1 MDSLLTEQQVMF
13 KQQMREFAAKEIEPL
28 AAEWDRKD
36 EFSMDAFGKL
46 KGLKLTGLTIPVEYG
61 GQGGSMVDSLIASI
75 ELARASVSV
84 ASIIGTH
91 LALALGG
98 IYRFGNEE
106 QRKRF
111 VVPAAKG
118 DKICCYALT
127 EREAS
132 SDISR
137 MSTTARKEGDGWV
150 INGAKCFIS
159 GGDVADLVL
168 LFATIDKELKGKGI
182 TAFVVEKGTP
192 GFSIGKVEA
201 KMGIRGISA
210 AELIFDDCRVP
221 AANQLGEVS
230 KGMRIALSILDEGR
244 LDVAGQGIGVAE
256 AALDNAI
263 AYSKQRQQFGQ
274 PICEFQGLQWMIVD
288 MANAV
293 DAAKLMAYRA
303 ARLADAGQRF
313 TKEVAQAKLVA
324 SETAVE
330 VTRKAIQIHGGYGY
344 MRDLPMERFY
354 RDAKIL
360 EIYEGTSEIQ
370 KLVIARSL
378 LS

>member
-137 MSTTARKEGDGWV
+137 MSTTARKEGDEWV

>member
-13 KQQMREFAAKEIEPL
+13 KQQMREFAVREIEPF

-36 EFSMDAFGKL
+36 EFSIDSFKKL
-46 KGLKLTGLTIPVEYG
+46 TELGLTGLTIPVEYG
-61 GQGGSMVDSLIASI
+61 GQGGSMVDSLILSI

-91 LALALGG
+91 LGLALGG

-106 QRKRF
+106 QRQRF

-118 DKICCYALT
+118 EKKCSYALT

-137 MSTTARKEGDGWV
+137 MTTTAKKDGDEWI

-159 GGDVADLVL
+159 GGDVADIVL
-168 LFATIDKELKGKGI
+168 LFATIDRELKGKGI

-210 AELIFDDCRVP
+210 AELMFDDCRIP
-221 AANQLGEVS
+221 AANQLGEVGR
-230 KGMRIALSILDEGR
+230 GMRVALSILDEGR

-256 AALDNAI
+256 AALDKSI
-263 AYSKQRQQFGQ
+263 AYSKERQQFGQ
-274 PICEFQGLQWMIVD
+274 PICEFQGLQWMLVD

-313 TKEVAQAKLVA
+313 TKEVAQAKLMA
-324 SETAVE
+324 TEAAVE

-344 MRDLPMERFY
+344 MRDLPLERFY

-360 EIYEGTSEIQ
+360 EIYEGTNEIQ
-370 KLVIARSL
+370 KLVISRSL

>member
-1 MDSLLTEQQVMF
+1 MDGLLTEKEVMF
-13 KQQMREFAAKEIEPL
+13 KQQMREFVAKEIEPL
-28 AAEWDRKD
+28 SAEWDRRD
-36 EFSMDAFGKL
+36 EFAMDAFKKL
-46 KGLKLTGLTIPVEYG
+46 ADLGLTGLTIPVEYG
-61 GQGGSMVDSLIASI
+61 GQGGSMVDALISSI

-91 LALALGG
+91 LGLALDG
-98 IYRFGNEE
+98 IHRFANEE
-106 QRKRF
+106 QRQRF

-118 DKICCYALT
+118 EKLCAYALT

-137 MSTTARKEGDGWV
+137 MATTAKKEGDEWV

-159 GGDVADLVL
+159 GGNLADIIL
-168 LFATIDKELKGKGI
+168 LFATIDRELKGKGI
-182 TAFVVEKGTP
+182 TAFILEKGSP

-201 KMGIRGISA
+201 KMGIRGESA
-210 AELIFDDCRVP
+210 AELMFDDCRIP
-221 AANQLGEVS
+221 AANLLGEPGR
-230 KGMRIALSILDEGR
+230 GMRIALSILDEGR

-256 AALDNAI
+256 AALENSI

-274 PICEFQGLQWMIVD
+274 PICEFQGLQWMLVD

-293 DAAKLMAYRA
+293 DAAKLLAYRA

-330 VTRKAIQIHGGYGY
+330 VTRKAVQIHGGYGY
-344 MRDLPMERFY
+344 MRDLPLERFY

-370 KLVIARSL
+370 RLVIARSL
-378 LS
+378 LG

>member
-1 MDSLLTEQQVMF
+1 MDGLLTEKEVMF
-13 KQQMREFAAKEIEPL
+13 KQQMREFVAKEIEPL
-28 AAEWDRKD
+28 SAEWDRRD
-36 EFSMDAFGKL
+36 EFAMDAFKKL
-46 KGLKLTGLTIPVEYG
+46 ADLGLTGLTIPVEYG
-61 GQGGSMVDSLIASI
+61 GQGGSMVDALISSI

-91 LALALGG
+91 LGLALDG
-98 IYRFGNEE
+98 IHRFANEE
-106 QRKRF
+106 QRQRF

-118 DKICCYALT
+118 EKLCAYALT

-137 MSTTARKEGDGWV
+137 MATTAKKEGDEWV

-159 GGDVADLVL
+159 GGNLADIIL
-168 LFATIDKELKGKGI
+168 LFATIDRELKGKGI
-182 TAFVVEKGTP
+182 TAFILEKGSP

-201 KMGIRGISA
+201 KMGIRGESA
-210 AELIFDDCRVP
+210 AELMFDDCRIP
-221 AANQLGEVS
+221 AANLLGEPGR
-230 KGMRIALSILDEGR
+230 GMRIALSILDEGR

-256 AALDNAI
+256 AALENSI

-274 PICEFQGLQWMIVD
+274 PICEFQGLQWMLVD

-293 DAAKLMAYRA
+293 DAAKLLAYRA

-330 VTRKAIQIHGGYGY
+330 VTRKAVQIHGGYGY
-344 MRDLPMERFY
+344 MRDMPLERFY

-370 KLVIARSL
+370 RLVIARSL
-378 LS
+378 LG